1 MCSSEYSR
9 RQFVFSAMAA
19 LAART
24 VSADTDSEK
33 VLDAVEVE
41 AFLREGRVTSSKS
54 LGVGITGSTRARVSH
69 NGVSHDVHIQTVDE
83 SKAHFQTNSGTELN
97 FRDCWMFNVAAY
109 GLDSLLGLHMTPPSV
124 ARAWSGRS
132 AAFTWWVP
140 NAMMEVER
148 KKKKLEAPDSESF
161 NRQMYVVR
169 VFDQL
174 VFNTDRNLQN
184 LLITSDWNLWMIDH
198 TRCFRIRTDLAA
210 PANLVKC
217 DRTLLNKLRE
227 LERNPL
233 KERIGSYV
241 RQNELDAIL
250 ARRDKIVKLFESK
263 IASLGEER
271 VLFDMPERPALY
283 RVPAPKLLAEKAG

>member
-1 MCSSEYSR
+1 MCSSDYSR
-9 RQFVFSAMAA
+9 RQFVLSAMAA
-19 LAART
+19 IGARK
-24 VSADTDSEK
+24 VSAETDGEK
-33 VLDAVEVE
+33 VLDANEVE
-41 AFLREGRVTSSKS
+41 AFLSDGRVTASKS
-54 LGVGITGSTRARVSH
+54 LGVGITGSTKARVSH
-69 NGVSHDVHIQTVDE
+69 NGVSHDVHIQTVNE
-83 SKAHFQTNSGTELN
+83 SKSHFQTNSGTELN

-124 ARAWSGRS
+124 ARAWTGKS

-148 KKKKLEAPDSESF
+148 KKKKLEPPDAEAF
-161 NRQMYVVR
+161 NQQMYVVR

-184 LLITSDWNLWMIDH
+184 LLITPDWNLWMIDH

-210 PANLVKC
+210 PANLSKC
-217 DRTLLNKLRE
+217 DRTLLEKLRQ

-250 ARRDKIVKLFESK
+250 ARRDKIVRLFESK
-263 IASLGEER
+263 IAALGSER
-271 VLFDMPERPALY
+271 VLFDMPQRPAVY
-283 RVPAPKLLAEKAG
+283 RVPAPKLLAEKTG